1 MGLPVSGNCRKR
13 KGVSCHETQVIFEA
27 VMAVWDYDWRRKG
40 RRKGRK
46 YFFVAEITCCVWVCI
61 VYTVCLWFEQT
72 PTSSTDVGDPLE
84 ALSTLHSSFLGM
96 MNWTGGQL
104 QRHHNRSG
112 LLTKAQKQNFARA
125 RLQKGTVISPPSP
138 FRDFPDIA
146 FKGSSTRDKDE
157 DKEAETNRNQ
167 SVKNCWLLWLC
178 FHQSMWASLY

>member
-1 MGLPVSGNCRKR
+1 MLSIGLYGL
-13 KGVSCHETQVIFEA
+13 H
-27 VMAVWDYDWRRKG
+27 
-40 RRKGRK
+40 
-46 YFFVAEITCCVWVCI
+46 
-61 VYTVCLWFEQT
+61 CLPLFGANT
-72 PTSSTDVGDPLE
+72 HTSSTDVGDPLE

-125 RLQKGTVISPPSP
+125 RLQKGTVIPPPSP

-157 DKEAETNRNQ
+157 DEEAETNGNQ
-167 SVKNCWLLWLC
+167 SVKNC
-178 FHQSMWASLY
+178 